1 MINRYNVDLHYQL
14 TVEAFDE
21 KDACDVA
28 CEKIG
33 EQNNSFKCLVKSKA
47 KKVKKVD

>member
-1 MINRYNVDLHYQL
+1 MIDRYNVDVHFRV

-21 KDACDVA
+21 QNAYDVA
-28 CEKIG
+28 CEIIG
-33 EQNNSFKCLVKSKA
+33 EHPFDYVVKRKA